1 MAPYEEESEAVATCD
16 PEDWTNPE
24 EEVDSDPD
32 VESPSNLEPSLVGE
46 LVSVSSS
53 SDWEVVTFQESPFG
67 VSVVT
72 RLVVAEVSVPGGTY
86 AGFCLVSESTII

>member
-53 SDWEVVTFQESPFG
+53 SDWEVVTIPRVTFWGFRCDPF
-67 VSVVT
+67 S
-72 RLVVAEVSVPGGTY
+72 
-86 AGFCLVSESTII
+86 CC